1 MAGFS
6 LKNRIALH
14 YLLGTALVVFVV
26 FVVIYLVVSASVNVE
41 INRTLALEVTNHQH
55 EAAVRTDTTR
65 LVDPDEWEE
74 SEHNDL
80 NVYPIFV
87 EIYDRNGRPREKSPN
102 LKSSRLSLQ
111 QHSKEK
117 YHNLA
122 LGGISI
128 RQTQTELYNKGHF
141 VGYAV
146 IAMST
151 EQQKRVLDSLL
162 VILSITFPLTLLML
176 YVISA
181 YLAGKSIRPVND
193 IIDTTGRISEGNFD
207 QRIALPPNRDELY
220 TLSSAINKLLDRI
233 EKAIE
238 REKQFTSDASHELRT
253 PLAVV
258 KGTLEVLVRKPRD
271 TAEYEEKIKYCIGEV
286 DRLNRLVDQLLMLA
300 RFENH
305 RAEIT
310 KSELA
315 LTEII
320 MESLERYSS
329 KIAGQNL
336 SIDFTFDR
344 HFYIHSDGYLVS
356 VIVTNLLSNA
366 LKYSNPGG
374 LVKIILSEDDEGVTC
389 SFIDIGI
396 GIAEA
401 DLDKIFDQFFRSQP
415 TERQD
420 IKGTG
425 LGLSLVKR
433 LCDLLGVGLNV
444 TSKQGKG
451 TTATLLF
458 PKN

>member
-6 LKNRIALH
+6 LKNRIALN

-41 INRTLALEVTNHQH
+41 INRILAIEVANHKH

-87 EIYDRNGRPREKSPN
+87 EIYDRNGHLREKSPN

-111 QHSKEK
+111 RETDKKH
-117 YHNLA
+117 HNLM

-128 RQTQTELYNKGHF
+128 RQTQTELYNKGNF

-151 EQQKRVLDSLL
+151 AQQKRVLDSLS
-162 VILSITFPLTLLML
+162 VILTITFPLVLVLL
-176 YVISA
+176 YFISL

-193 IIDTTGRISEGNFD
+193 IIDATEHISSENFGE
-207 QRIALPPNRDELY
+207 RIALPPNRDELF

-233 EKAIE
+233 ESAIQ

-258 KGTLEVLVRKPRD
+258 KGTLEVLIRKPRN
-271 TAEYEEKIKYCIGEV
+271 TAEYEEKIKYCISEV
-286 DRLNRLVDQLLMLA
+286 DRLNRLVDQLLLLA

-310 KSELA
+310 NTELA

-329 KIAGQNL
+329 KIAQQKL

-344 HFYIHSDGYLVS
+344 HFYINSDGYLVS
-356 VIVTNLLSNA
+356 IIVTNLLSNA

-374 LVKIILSEDDEGVTC
+374 VVKIILSEDDEGVTC
-389 SFIDIGI
+389 SFIDLGI

-401 DLDKIFDQFFRSQP
+401 DLDKIFDQFFRSQA
-415 TERQD
+415 TERRD

-425 LGLSLVKR
+425 LGLSLAKR
-433 LCDLLGVGLNV
+433 LCDLLSISLTV
-444 TSKQGKG
+444 TSKPGKG